1 MKIEAFATL
10 DAVLRLGTMAA
21 AAQEG
26 NITPSTVSMQM
37 KQIETYLGQQLFDR
51 SGLNIK
57 PLPLAYEV
65 SETMHPSLQRLESL
79 RNRKTIEVE
88 GTIRFGVIESLQPL
102 LVPGV
107 MCALAQR
114 YPRLRLLPG
123 RGKSATLI
131 EAVKAG
137 LSDAAVVAQPES
149 GGSSRMAWHPLF
161 QRELVVITPPQETET
176 SLKALFNKYDW
187 IRYDRKSVT
196 GRLAAR
202 YINKHVP
209 TTRGTIELD
218 GIRAIAAT
226 VSAGLGVSMVQIVEP
241 RILLLYPVKVLQ
253 VPRAPRLRFTLVT
266 RRGDGESRQLQAL
279 REALSAVVRTDMD
292 HTKFLM

>member
-26 NITPSTVSMQM
+26 NITPSAVSMQM
-37 KQIETYLGQQLFDR
+37 KQIETYMGQQLFDR

-65 SETMHPSLQRLESL
+65 SDTMQPSLRRLESL
-79 RNRKTIEVE
+79 RNRTTIVVE
-88 GTIRFGVIESLQPL
+88 GTIRFGVIESLQPIL
-102 LVPGV
+102 IPGV
-107 MCALAQR
+107 MRTLAER

-123 RGKSATLI
+123 RGKSAALI

-149 GGSSRMAWHPLF
+149 GGSSRLSWYPLF
-161 QRELVVITPPQETET
+161 QRELVVIVPQSESET
-176 SLKALFNKYDW
+176 SLKALFSKYDW

-202 YINKHVP
+202 YINRYIQSD
-209 TTRGTIELD
+209 RGTIELD
-218 GIRAIAAT
+218 GVRAIAAT

-241 RILLLYPVKVLQ
+241 GILLVYPVRVMH
-253 VPRAPRLRFTLVT
+253 VPHAPKLRFALVT
-266 RRGDGESRQLQAL
+266 RRGEGENRQVAAL
-279 REALSAVVRTDMD
+279 RDALTTVVRRCYES
-292 HTKFLM
+292 